1 MAGRG
6 PEPSARTKSHPRRR
20 SPPSTSNSTSR
31 RSIMGPPNEAAYR
44 KGASALSSAVKPP
57 SDVLDRVPVEALVQP
72 ARDVADMRRRQ
83 QVRQA
88 AERVPWRQRLLV
100 GDIDPCAGDLLIF
113 KRPNE
118 VPLNHPLSPRPV
130 HPPRPRP
137 HEPYFPHPA

>member
-20 SPPSTSNSTSR
+20 SPPSTSNSTSG
-31 RSIMGPPNEAAYR
+31 RSIMGPRKEAAYR

-88 AERVPWRQRLLV
+88 AERVLGRQRLLV
-100 GDIDPCAGDLLIF
+100 EDIDRCAGDLLIF
-113 KRPNE
+113 KRRNE
-118 VPLNHPLSPRPV
+118 VRLNHDLSARRV
-130 HPPRPRP
+130 YQARRRL
-137 HEPYFPHPA
+137 HER